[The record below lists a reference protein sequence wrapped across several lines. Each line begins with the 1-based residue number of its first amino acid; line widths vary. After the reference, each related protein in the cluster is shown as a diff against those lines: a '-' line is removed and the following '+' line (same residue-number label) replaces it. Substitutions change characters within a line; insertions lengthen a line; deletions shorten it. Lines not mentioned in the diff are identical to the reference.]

1 MRYEWRKRLTNE
13 SVKNETI
20 EELSIKTVD
29 PNAPAGKAKKERKPF
44 PGWLYG
50 VLFVVFDAIGVAA
63 LQIGVSQSATRVKLS
78 NNMWVTG
85 WGFVSKMWTNLNFVA
100 LLNLLLWGVLYLIL
114 LMLCNR
120 FWIATPLFLAVTF
133 IVAVIEH
140 FKVSI
145 RYEAI
150 LPSDLNFL
158 KADAGNLMSFMP
170 AGAQWTILIAVAA
183 FVAFVALFVFLN
195 RIDARHGRLFR
206 GSDKQSRSVN
216 AITRLL
222 LILLP
227 GLFFTLYSMQVSTVG
242 SWAKNFATAMGDMP
256 SMWDSVYDAQ
266 RNGPLVA
273 FTRQLNPKVMAKP
286 DDYSEETMK
295 QVAARYEKAAKKIN
309 TKRSANMTD
318 STVIYVLSE
327 SFSDPSRVPGL
338 KVNKDSM
345 PNIRKIKQ
353 NTTSGLMLS
362 SGYGGGTAN
371 LEYMGLSGLSMANF
385 DSSLTSPYQ
394 QLVPNEHWTP
404 TINQMWGASKN
415 SIGLHPYESSM
426 YSRATNYK
434 KFGFSHFYTLTGPDV
449 ISHQDKIDESPYV
462 SDEATYQSTLEQV
475 RKTKT
480 NQFLQ
485 VITMQNHMPY
495 HEWYKHNDFKAESTT
510 GEPLGED
517 EQESIETYQK
527 GASLTDEATADFLDE
542 LDRLD
547 KPVTVV
553 FYGDHLP
560 GIYSSASADDD
571 NSLALHQTDYFI
583 WSNKASGTQGN
594 KIDNDEYS
602 SPNFFVAQAAEHM
615 DAKVSPYLAFLTEMH
630 AKISAMEPPV
640 VNNIQGW
647 DRIPEGQNIY
657 LDSKGKPMAESD
669 FDAETKQL
677 LSDYRLI
684 QYDITTGKN
693 YLKST
698 SFMNLP

>member
-1 MRYEWRKRLTNE
+1 MTKATT
-13 SVKNETI
+13 KNEPI
-20 EELSIKTVD
+20 EELSIATVD
-29 PNAPAGKAKKERKPF
+29 PTARKTGKEF

-50 VLFVVFDAIGVAA
+50 VLFVLFDAAGVAA
-63 LQIGVSQSATRVKLS
+63 LQIGVSESATRVQLW
-78 NNMWVTG
+78 NNMWLTG
-85 WGFVSKMWTNLNFVA
+85 WGFVGKMFTSANFVA
-100 LLNLLLWGVLYLIL
+100 VLNLILWGVLYVIL
-114 LMLCNR
+114 LMLTNR
-120 FWIATPLFLAVTF
+120 FWVATPVFLAVTF

-170 AGAQWTILIAVAA
+170 SGAQWTILIAVAA
-183 FVAFVALFVFLN
+183 FAAFVALFVFLN
-195 RIDARHGRLFR
+195 RLDARHGRLFR
-206 GSDKQSRSVN
+206 GSDKRSRSVN
-216 AITRLL
+216 AIARLL

-242 SWAKNFATAMGDMP
+242 SWAKGFATVMGDKP

-273 FTRQLNPKVMAKP
+273 FTRQLNPKVMVKP

-309 TKRSANMTD
+309 AKRSANMTD

-345 PNIRKIKQ
+345 PKIREIKQ

-394 QLVPNEHWTP
+394 QLVPSEHWTP
-404 TINQMWGASKN
+404 TINQMWGAAKN

-449 ISHQDKIDESPYV
+449 ISHQDKIDDSPYV
-462 SDEATYQSTLEQV
+462 SDEATYQSTLEEV
-475 RKTKT
+475 RKTKS

-495 HEWYKHNDFKAESTT
+495 HDWYKHNDFKASSTT
-510 GEPLGED
+510 GKPLKDD
-517 EQESIETYQK
+517 EKESIETYQK
-527 GASLTDEATADFLDE
+527 GASLTDGATAGFLSE
-542 LDRLD
+542 LDKLD

-594 KIDNDEYS
+594 KIDNAEYS

-630 AKISAMEPPV
+630 SKISAMEPPV

-657 LDSKGKPMAESD
+657 LNSKGEPMAEDD
-669 FDAETKQL
+669 FDAETRQL
-677 LSDYRLI
+677 LADYRLI

-693 YLKST
+693 YLKNT
-698 SFMNLP
+698 SFMTLP

>member
-1 MRYEWRKRLTNE
+1 MTKAT
-13 SVKNETI
+13 SKNEPI
-20 EELSIKTVD
+20 EELDIATVD
-29 PNAPAGKAKKERKPF
+29 PMAKKAGKEF

-50 VLFVVFDAIGVAA
+50 VLFVLFDAVGVAA
-63 LQIGVSQSATRVKLS
+63 LQIGVSESATRVQLS
-78 NNMWVTG
+78 NNMWLTG
-85 WGFVSKMWTNLNFVA
+85 WGFVGKMFTSANFVA
-100 LLNLLLWGVLYLIL
+100 ALNLILWGVLYVIL
-114 LMLCNR
+114 LMLTNR
-120 FWIATPLFLAVTF
+120 FWVATPIFLAVTF

-170 AGAQWTILIAVAA
+170 SGAQWTILIAVAA
-183 FVAFVALFVFLN
+183 FAAFVALFVFLN
-195 RIDARHGRLFR
+195 RLDARHGRLFR

-216 AITRLL
+216 AIARLL

-242 SWAKNFATAMGDMP
+242 SWAKGFATVMGDKP

-273 FTRQLNPKVMAKP
+273 FTRQLNPKVMVKP

-309 TKRSANMTD
+309 AKRSANMTD

-345 PNIRKIKQ
+345 PKIREIKQ

-394 QLVPNEHWTP
+394 QLVPSEHWTP

-449 ISHQDKIDESPYV
+449 ISHQDKIDDSPYV
-462 SDEATYQSTLEQV
+462 SDEATYQSTLEEV
-475 RKTKT
+475 RKTKS

-495 HEWYKHNDFKAESTT
+495 HDWYKHNDFKASSTT
-510 GEPLGED
+510 GKPLKDD
-517 EQESIETYQK
+517 EKESIETYQK
-527 GASLTDEATADFLDE
+527 GASLTDGATADFLAE
-542 LDRLD
+542 LDKLG

-594 KIDNDEYS
+594 KIDNAEYS

-630 AKISAMEPPV
+630 SKISAMEPPV

-657 LDSKGKPMAESD
+657 LNSKGEPMAEDD

-677 LSDYRLI
+677 LADYRLI

-693 YLKST
+693 YLKDT
-698 SFMNLP
+698 SFMDLP

>member
-1 MRYEWRKRLTNE
+1 MTKAT
-13 SVKNETI
+13 SKNEPI
-20 EELSIKTVD
+20 EELSIATVD
-29 PNAPAGKAKKERKPF
+29 PTARKTGKEF

-50 VLFVVFDAIGVAA
+50 VLFVLFDAVGIAA
-63 LQIGVSQSATRVKLS
+63 LQIGVSESATRVQLS
-78 NNMWVTG
+78 NNMWLTG
-85 WGFVSKMWTNLNFVA
+85 WGFVGKMFTSANFVA
-100 LLNLLLWGVLYLIL
+100 VLNLILWGILYVIL
-114 LMLCNR
+114 LMLTNR
-120 FWIATPLFLAVTF
+120 FWVATPIFLAVTF

-170 AGAQWTILIAVAA
+170 SGAQWTILIAVAA
-183 FVAFVALFVFLN
+183 FAAFVALFVFLN
-195 RIDARHGRLFR
+195 RLDARHGRLFR

-216 AITRLL
+216 AIARLL

-242 SWAKNFATAMGDMP
+242 SWAKGFATVMGDKP

-273 FTRQLNPKVMAKP
+273 FTRQLNPKVMVKP

-309 TKRSANMTD
+309 AKRSANMTD

-345 PNIRKIKQ
+345 PKIREIKQ

-394 QLVPNEHWTP
+394 QLVPSEHWTP

-449 ISHQDKIDESPYV
+449 ISHQDKIDDSPYV
-462 SDEATYQSTLEQV
+462 SDEATYQSTLEEV
-475 RKTKT
+475 RKTKS

-495 HEWYKHNDFKAESTT
+495 HDWYKHNDFKASSTT
-510 GEPLGED
+510 GKPLKDD
-517 EQESIETYQK
+517 EKESIETYQK
-527 GASLTDEATADFLDE
+527 GASLTDGATAGFLSE
-542 LDRLD
+542 LDKLD

-594 KIDNDEYS
+594 KIDNAEYS

-630 AKISAMEPPV
+630 SKISAMEPPV

-657 LDSKGKPMAESD
+657 LNSKGEPMAEDD

-677 LSDYRLI
+677 LADYKLI

-693 YLKST
+693 YLKDT
-698 SFMNLP
+698 SFMDLP

>member
-1 MRYEWRKRLTNE
+1 MTIAT
-13 SVKNETI
+13 SKNEPI
-20 EELSIKTVD
+20 EELDIATVD
-29 PNAPAGKAKKERKPF
+29 PTARKTGKEF

-50 VLFVVFDAIGVAA
+50 VLFVLFDAVGIAA
-63 LQIGVSQSATRVKLS
+63 LQIGVSESATRVQLS
-78 NNMWVTG
+78 NNMWLTG
-85 WGFVSKMWTNLNFVA
+85 WGFVGKMFTSANFVA
-100 LLNLLLWGVLYLIL
+100 VLNLILWGVLYVIL
-114 LMLCNR
+114 LMLTNR
-120 FWIATPLFLAVTF
+120 FWVATPIFLAVTF

-170 AGAQWTILIAVAA
+170 SGAQWTILIAVAA
-183 FVAFVALFVFLN
+183 FAAFVALFVFLN
-195 RIDARHGRLFR
+195 RLDARHGRLFR

-216 AITRLL
+216 AIARLL

-242 SWAKNFATAMGDMP
+242 SWAKGFATVMGDKP

-273 FTRQLNPKVMAKP
+273 FTRQLNPKVMVKP

-309 TKRSANMTD
+309 AKRSANMTD

-338 KVNKDSM
+338 KVNKDSI

-394 QLVPNEHWTP
+394 QLVPSEHWTP

-449 ISHQDKIDESPYV
+449 ISHQDKIDDSPYV
-462 SDEATYQSTLEQV
+462 SDEATYQSTLEEV
-475 RKTKT
+475 RKTKS

-495 HEWYKHNDFKAESTT
+495 HDWYKHNDFKASSTT
-510 GEPLGED
+510 GKPLKDD
-517 EQESIETYQK
+517 EKESIETYQK
-527 GASLTDEATADFLDE
+527 GASLTDGATAGFLSE
-542 LDRLD
+542 LDKLD

-594 KIDNDEYS
+594 KIDNADYS

-630 AKISAMEPPV
+630 SKISAMEPPV

-657 LDSKGKPMAESD
+657 LNAKGEPMAEED

-677 LSDYRLI
+677 LADYKLI

-693 YLKST
+693 YLKDT
-698 SFMNLP
+698 SFMDLP

>member
-1 MRYEWRKRLTNE
+1 MTKAT
-13 SVKNETI
+13 SKNEPI
-20 EELSIKTVD
+20 EELDIATVD
-29 PNAPAGKAKKERKPF
+29 PMAKKAGKEF

-50 VLFVVFDAIGVAA
+50 VLFVLFDAVGIAA
-63 LQIGVSQSATRVKLS
+63 LQIGVSESATRVQLS
-78 NNMWVTG
+78 NNMWLTG
-85 WGFVSKMWTNLNFVA
+85 WGFVGKMFTSANFVA
-100 LLNLLLWGVLYLIL
+100 VLNLILWGVLYVIL
-114 LMLCNR
+114 LMLTNR
-120 FWIATPLFLAVTF
+120 FWVATPIFLAVTF

-183 FVAFVALFVFLN
+183 FAAFVALFVFLN
-195 RIDARHGRLFR
+195 RLDARHGRLFR

-216 AITRLL
+216 AIARLL

-242 SWAKNFATAMGDMP
+242 SWAKGFATVMGDKP

-273 FTRQLNPKVMAKP
+273 FTRQLNPKVMVKP

-309 TKRSANMTD
+309 AKRSANMTD

-345 PNIRKIKQ
+345 PKIREIKQ

-394 QLVPNEHWTP
+394 QLVPSEHWTP
-404 TINQMWGASKN
+404 TINQMWGAAKN

-449 ISHQDKIDESPYV
+449 ISHQDKIDDSPYV
-462 SDEATYQSTLEQV
+462 SDEATYQSTLEEV
-475 RKTKT
+475 RKTKS

-495 HEWYKHNDFKAESTT
+495 HDWYKHNDFKAFSTT
-510 GEPLGED
+510 GKPLKDD
-517 EQESIETYQK
+517 EKESIETYQK
-527 GASLTDEATADFLDE
+527 GASLTDGATAGFLSE
-542 LDRLD
+542 LDKLD

-594 KIDNDEYS
+594 KIGNADYS

-630 AKISAMEPPV
+630 SKISAMEPPV

-657 LDSKGKPMAESD
+657 LDSKGNPMAESD

-677 LSDYRLI
+677 MADYKLI

-693 YLKST
+693 YLKDT
-698 SFMNLP
+698 SFMDLP

>member
-1 MRYEWRKRLTNE
+1 MTKATT
-13 SVKNETI
+13 KNEPI
-20 EELSIKTVD
+20 EELSIATVD
-29 PNAPAGKAKKERKPF
+29 PTARKTGKEF

-50 VLFVVFDAIGVAA
+50 VLFVLFDAAGVAA
-63 LQIGVSQSATRVKLS
+63 LQIGVSESATRVQLS
-78 NNMWVTG
+78 NNMWLTG
-85 WGFVSKMWTNLNFVA
+85 WGFVGKMFTSANFVA
-100 LLNLLLWGVLYLIL
+100 VLNLILWGVLYVIL
-114 LMLCNR
+114 LMLTNR
-120 FWIATPLFLAVTF
+120 FWVATPVFLAVTF

-170 AGAQWTILIAVAA
+170 SGAQWTILIAVAA
-183 FVAFVALFVFLN
+183 FAAFVALFVFLN
-195 RIDARHGRLFR
+195 RLDARHGRLFR
-206 GSDKQSRSVN
+206 GSDKRSRSVN
-216 AITRLL
+216 AIARLL

-242 SWAKNFATAMGDMP
+242 SWAKGFATVMGDKP

-273 FTRQLNPKVMAKP
+273 FTRQLNPKVMVKP

-309 TKRSANMTD
+309 AKRSANMTD

-338 KVNKDSM
+338 KVNKDSI

-394 QLVPNEHWTP
+394 QLVPSEHWTP

-449 ISHQDKIDESPYV
+449 ISHQDKIDDSPYV
-462 SDEATYQSTLEQV
+462 SDEATYQSTLEEV
-475 RKTKT
+475 RKTKS

-495 HEWYKHNDFKAESTT
+495 HEWYKHNDFKASSTA
-510 GEPLGED
+510 GKPLKDD
-517 EQESIETYQK
+517 EKESIETYQK
-527 GASLTDEATADFLDE
+527 GASLTDGATAGFLSE
-542 LDRLD
+542 LDKLD

-560 GIYSSASADDD
+560 GIYSSASANDD

-594 KIDNDEYS
+594 KIDNAEYS

-630 AKISAMEPPV
+630 SKISAMEPPV

-657 LDSKGKPMAESD
+657 LNSKGEPMAEDD

-677 LSDYRLI
+677 LADYKLI

-693 YLKST
+693 YLKDT
-698 SFMNLP
+698 SFMDLP

>member
-1 MRYEWRKRLTNE
+1 MTKAT
-13 SVKNETI
+13 SKNEPI
-20 EELSIKTVD
+20 EELDIATVD
-29 PNAPAGKAKKERKPF
+29 PMAKKAGKEF

-50 VLFVVFDAIGVAA
+50 VLFVLFDAVGVAA
-63 LQIGVSQSATRVKLS
+63 LQIGVSESATRVQLS
-78 NNMWVTG
+78 NNMWLTG
-85 WGFVSKMWTNLNFVA
+85 WGFVGKMFTSANFVA
-100 LLNLLLWGVLYLIL
+100 VLNLILWGVLYVIL
-114 LMLCNR
+114 LMLTNR
-120 FWIATPLFLAVTF
+120 FWVATPIFLAVTF

-170 AGAQWTILIAVAA
+170 SGAQWTILIAVAA
-183 FVAFVALFVFLN
+183 FAAFVALFVFLN
-195 RIDARHGRLFR
+195 RLDARHGRLFR

-216 AITRLL
+216 AIARLL

-242 SWAKNFATAMGDMP
+242 SWAKTFATVMGDKP

-273 FTRQLNPKVMAKP
+273 FTRQLNPKVMVKP

-309 TKRSANMTD
+309 AKRSANMTD

-345 PNIRKIKQ
+345 PKIREIKQ

-394 QLVPNEHWTP
+394 QLVPSEHWTP
-404 TINQMWGASKN
+404 TINQMWGAAKN

-449 ISHQDKIDESPYV
+449 ISHQDKIDDSPYV
-462 SDEATYQSTLEQV
+462 SDEATYQSTLEEV
-475 RKTKT
+475 RKTKS

-495 HEWYKHNDFKAESTT
+495 HDWYKHNDFKASSTT
-510 GEPLGED
+510 GKPLKDD
-517 EQESIETYQK
+517 EKESIETYQK
-527 GASLTDEATADFLDE
+527 GASLTDGATAGFLSE
-542 LDRLD
+542 LDKLD

-594 KIDNDEYS
+594 KIDNAEYS

-630 AKISAMEPPV
+630 SKISAMEPPV

-657 LDSKGKPMAESD
+657 LNSKGEPMAEDD

-677 LSDYRLI
+677 LADYRLI

-693 YLKST
+693 YLKDT
-698 SFMNLP
+698 SFMDLP

>member
-1 MRYEWRKRLTNE
+1 MTKAT
-13 SVKNETI
+13 SKNEPI
-20 EELSIKTVD
+20 EELDIATVD
-29 PNAPAGKAKKERKPF
+29 PMAKKAGKEF

-50 VLFVVFDAIGVAA
+50 VLFVLFDAVGVAA
-63 LQIGVSQSATRVKLS
+63 LQIGVSESATRVQLS
-78 NNMWVTG
+78 NNMWLTG
-85 WGFVSKMWTNLNFVA
+85 WGFVGKMFTSANFVA
-100 LLNLLLWGVLYLIL
+100 VLNLILWGVLYVIL
-114 LMLCNR
+114 LMLTNR
-120 FWIATPLFLAVTF
+120 FWVATPIFLAVTF

-170 AGAQWTILIAVAA
+170 SGAQWTILIAVAA
-183 FVAFVALFVFLN
+183 FAAFVALFVFLN
-195 RIDARHGRLFR
+195 RLDARHGRLFR

-216 AITRLL
+216 AIARLL

-242 SWAKNFATAMGDMP
+242 SWAKGFATVMGDKP

-273 FTRQLNPKVMAKP
+273 FTRQLNPKVMVKP

-309 TKRSANMTD
+309 AKRSANMTD

-327 SFSDPSRVPGL
+327 SLSDPSRVPGL

-345 PNIRKIKQ
+345 PKIREIKQ

-394 QLVPNEHWTP
+394 QLVPSEHWTP
-404 TINQMWGASKN
+404 TINQMWGAAKN

-449 ISHQDKIDESPYV
+449 ISHQDKIDDSPYV
-462 SDEATYQSTLEQV
+462 SDEATYQSTLEEV
-475 RKTKT
+475 RKTKS

-495 HEWYKHNDFKAESTT
+495 HDWYKHNDFKASSTT
-510 GEPLGED
+510 GKPLKDD
-517 EQESIETYQK
+517 EKESIETYQK
-527 GASLTDEATADFLDE
+527 GASLTDGATAGFLSE
-542 LDRLD
+542 LDKLD

-594 KIDNDEYS
+594 KIDNADYS

-630 AKISAMEPPV
+630 SKISAMEPPV

-657 LDSKGKPMAESD
+657 LNAKGEPMAEED

-677 LSDYRLI
+677 LADYKLI

-693 YLKST
+693 YLKDT
-698 SFMNLP
+698 SFMDLP

>member
-1 MRYEWRKRLTNE
+1 MTKAT
-13 SVKNETI
+13 SKNEPI
-20 EELSIKTVD
+20 EELSIATVD
-29 PNAPAGKAKKERKPF
+29 PTARKTGKEF

-50 VLFVVFDAIGVAA
+50 VLFVLFDAVGIAA
-63 LQIGVSQSATRVKLS
+63 LQIGVSESATRVQLS
-78 NNMWVTG
+78 NNMWLTG
-85 WGFVSKMWTNLNFVA
+85 WGFVGKMFTSANFVA
-100 LLNLLLWGVLYLIL
+100 VLNLILWGVLYVIL
-114 LMLCNR
+114 LMLTNR
-120 FWIATPLFLAVTF
+120 FWVATPIFLAVTF

-158 KADAGNLMSFMP
+158 KADAGNLMGFMP
-170 AGAQWTILIAVAA
+170 AGAQWTILIAVVA
-183 FVAFVALFVFLN
+183 FAAFVALFVFLN
-195 RIDARHGRLFR
+195 RRDARHGKLFR

-242 SWAKNFATAMGDMP
+242 SWAKTFATVMGDKP

-273 FTRQLNPKVMAKP
+273 FTRQLNPKVMIKP
-286 DDYSEETMK
+286 ENYSEETMK
-295 QVAARYEKAAKKIN
+295 EVAARYTKEAKKIN
-309 TKRSANMTD
+309 ADRSANMTD

-345 PNIRKIKQ
+345 PKIREIKQ

-394 QLVPNEHWTP
+394 QLVPSEHWTP
-404 TINQMWGASKN
+404 TINQMWGAAKN

-449 ISHQDKIDESPYV
+449 ISHQDKIDDSPYV
-462 SDEATYQSTLEQV
+462 SDEATYQSTLEEV
-475 RKTKT
+475 RKTKS

-495 HEWYKHNDFKAESTT
+495 HDWYKHNDFKASSTT
-510 GEPLGED
+510 GKPLKDD
-517 EQESIETYQK
+517 EKESIETYQK
-527 GASLTDEATADFLDE
+527 GASLTDGATAGFLSE
-542 LDRLD
+542 LDKLD

-594 KIDNDEYS
+594 KIDNAEYS

-630 AKISAMEPPV
+630 SKISAMEPPV

-657 LDSKGKPMAESD
+657 LNSKGEPMAEDD

-677 LSDYRLI
+677 LADYRLI

-693 YLKST
+693 YLKDT
-698 SFMNLP
+698 SFMDLP

>member
-1 MRYEWRKRLTNE
+1 MTKAT
-13 SVKNETI
+13 SKNEPI
-20 EELSIKTVD
+20 EELDIATVD
-29 PNAPAGKAKKERKPF
+29 PMAKKAGKEF

-50 VLFVVFDAIGVAA
+50 VLFVLFDAVGVAA
-63 LQIGVSQSATRVKLS
+63 LQIGVSESATRVQLS
-78 NNMWVTG
+78 NNMWLTG
-85 WGFVSKMWTNLNFVA
+85 WGFVGKMFTSANFVA
-100 LLNLLLWGVLYLIL
+100 VLNLILWGVLYVIL
-114 LMLCNR
+114 LMLTNR
-120 FWIATPLFLAVTF
+120 FWVATPIFLAVTF

-170 AGAQWTILIAVAA
+170 SGAQWTILIAVAA
-183 FVAFVALFVFLN
+183 FAAFVALFVFLN
-195 RIDARHGRLFR
+195 RLDARHGRLFR
-206 GSDKQSRSVN
+206 GSDKRSRSVN
-216 AITRLL
+216 AIARLL

-242 SWAKNFATAMGDMP
+242 SWAKGFATVMGDKP

-273 FTRQLNPKVMAKP
+273 FTRQLNPKVMVKP

-309 TKRSANMTD
+309 AKRSANMTD

-345 PNIRKIKQ
+345 PKIREIKQ

-394 QLVPNEHWTP
+394 QLVPSEHWTP
-404 TINQMWGASKN
+404 TINQMWGAAKN

-449 ISHQDKIDESPYV
+449 ISHQDKIDDSPYV
-462 SDEATYQSTLEQV
+462 SDEATYQSTLEEV
-475 RKTKT
+475 RKTKS

-495 HEWYKHNDFKAESTT
+495 HDWYKHNDFKASSTT
-510 GEPLGED
+510 GKPLKDD
-517 EQESIETYQK
+517 EKESIETYQK
-527 GASLTDEATADFLDE
+527 GASLTDGATAGFLGE
-542 LDRLD
+542 LDKLD

-594 KIDNDEYS
+594 KIDNAEYS

-630 AKISAMEPPV
+630 SKISAMEPPV

-657 LDSKGKPMAESD
+657 LNSKGEPMAEDD

-677 LSDYRLI
+677 LADYRLI

-693 YLKST
+693 YLKDT
-698 SFMNLP
+698 SFMDLP

>member
-1 MRYEWRKRLTNE
+1 MTKAT
-13 SVKNETI
+13 SKNEPI
-20 EELSIKTVD
+20 EELDIATVD
-29 PNAPAGKAKKERKPF
+29 PMAKKAGKEF

-50 VLFVVFDAIGVAA
+50 VLFVLFDAVGVAA
-63 LQIGVSQSATRVKLS
+63 LQIGVSESATRVQLS
-78 NNMWVTG
+78 NNMWLTG
-85 WGFVSKMWTNLNFVA
+85 WGFVGKMFTSANFVA
-100 LLNLLLWGVLYLIL
+100 VLNLILWGVLYVIL
-114 LMLCNR
+114 LMLTNR
-120 FWIATPLFLAVTF
+120 FWVATPVFLAVTF

-170 AGAQWTILIAVAA
+170 SGAQWTILIAVAA
-183 FVAFVALFVFLN
+183 FAAFVALFVFLN
-195 RIDARHGRLFR
+195 RLDARHGRLFR
-206 GSDKQSRSVN
+206 GSDKRSRSVN
-216 AITRLL
+216 AIARLL

-242 SWAKNFATAMGDMP
+242 SWAKGFATVMGDKP

-273 FTRQLNPKVMAKP
+273 FTRQLNPKVMVKP

-309 TKRSANMTD
+309 AKRSANMTD

-338 KVNKDSM
+338 KVNKDSI

-394 QLVPNEHWTP
+394 QLVPSEHWTP

-449 ISHQDKIDESPYV
+449 ISHQDKIDDSPYV
-462 SDEATYQSTLEQV
+462 SDEATYQSTLEEV
-475 RKTKT
+475 RKTKS

-495 HEWYKHNDFKAESTT
+495 HEWYKHNDFKASSTA
-510 GEPLGED
+510 GKPLKDD
-517 EQESIETYQK
+517 EKESIETYQK
-527 GASLTDEATADFLDE
+527 GASLTDGATAGFLSE
-542 LDRLD
+542 LDKLD

-560 GIYSSASADDD
+560 GIYSSASANDD

-594 KIDNDEYS
+594 KIDNAEYS

-630 AKISAMEPPV
+630 SKISAMEPPV

-657 LDSKGKPMAESD
+657 LNAKGEPMAEED

-677 LSDYRLI
+677 LADYKLI

-693 YLKST
+693 YLKDT
-698 SFMNLP
+698 SFMDLP

>member
-1 MRYEWRKRLTNE
+1 MTKAT
-13 SVKNETI
+13 SKNEPI
-20 EELSIKTVD
+20 EELSIATVD
-29 PNAPAGKAKKERKPF
+29 PTARKTGKEF

-50 VLFVVFDAIGVAA
+50 VLFVLFDAVGIAA
-63 LQIGVSQSATRVKLS
+63 LQIGVSESATRVQLS
-78 NNMWVTG
+78 NNMWLTG
-85 WGFVSKMWTNLNFVA
+85 WGFVGKMFTSANFVA
-100 LLNLLLWGVLYLIL
+100 VLNLILWGVLYVIL
-114 LMLCNR
+114 LMLTNR
-120 FWIATPLFLAVTF
+120 FWVATPIFLAVTF

-170 AGAQWTILIAVAA
+170 SGAQWTILIAVAA
-183 FVAFVALFVFLN
+183 FAAFVALFVFLN
-195 RIDARHGRLFR
+195 RLDARHGRLFR

-216 AITRLL
+216 AIARLL

-242 SWAKNFATAMGDMP
+242 SWAKGFATVMGDKP

-273 FTRQLNPKVMAKP
+273 FTRQLNPKVMVKP

-309 TKRSANMTD
+309 AKRPANMTD

-338 KVNKDSM
+338 KVNKDSI

-394 QLVPNEHWTP
+394 QLVPSEHWTP

-449 ISHQDKIDESPYV
+449 ISHQDKIDDSPYV
-462 SDEATYQSTLEQV
+462 SDEATYQSTLEEV
-475 RKTKT
+475 RKTKS

-495 HEWYKHNDFKAESTT
+495 HDWYKHNDFKASSTT
-510 GEPLGED
+510 GKPLKDD
-517 EQESIETYQK
+517 EKESIETYQK
-527 GASLTDEATADFLDE
+527 GASLTDGATAGFLSE
-542 LDRLD
+542 LDKLD

-594 KIDNDEYS
+594 KIDNAEYS

-630 AKISAMEPPV
+630 SKISAMEPPV

-657 LDSKGKPMAESD
+657 LDSKGEPMAEDD
-669 FDAETKQL
+669 FDAETRQL
-677 LSDYRLI
+677 LADYRLI
-684 QYDITTGKN
+684 QYDITTGRN
-693 YLKST
+693 YLKNT
-698 SFMNLP
+698 SFMTLP

>member
-1 MRYEWRKRLTNE
+1 MTKAT
-13 SVKNETI
+13 SKNEPI
-20 EELSIKTVD
+20 EELSIATVD
-29 PNAPAGKAKKERKPF
+29 PTARKTGKEF

-50 VLFVVFDAIGVAA
+50 VLFVLFDAVGIAA
-63 LQIGVSQSATRVKLS
+63 LQIGVSESATRVQLS
-78 NNMWVTG
+78 NNMWLTG
-85 WGFVSKMWTNLNFVA
+85 WGFVGKMFTSANFVA
-100 LLNLLLWGVLYLIL
+100 VLNLILWGVLYVIL
-114 LMLCNR
+114 LMLTNR
-120 FWIATPLFLAVTF
+120 FWVATPIFLAVTF

-170 AGAQWTILIAVAA
+170 SGAQWIILIAVAA
-183 FVAFVALFVFLN
+183 FAAFVALFVFLN
-195 RIDARHGRLFR
+195 RLDARHGRLFR

-216 AITRLL
+216 AIARLL

-242 SWAKNFATAMGDMP
+242 SWAKGFATVMGDKP

-273 FTRQLNPKVMAKP
+273 FTRQLNPKVMVKP

-309 TKRSANMTD
+309 AKRSANMTD

-338 KVNKDSM
+338 KVNKDSI

-394 QLVPNEHWTP
+394 QLVPSEHWTP

-449 ISHQDKIDESPYV
+449 ISHQDKIDDSPYV
-462 SDEATYQSTLEQV
+462 SDEATYQSTLEEV
-475 RKTKT
+475 RKTKS

-495 HEWYKHNDFKAESTT
+495 HDWYKHNDFKASSTT
-510 GEPLGED
+510 GKPLKDD
-517 EQESIETYQK
+517 EKESIETYQK
-527 GASLTDEATADFLDE
+527 GASLTDGATAGFLSE
-542 LDRLD
+542 LDKLD

-594 KIDNDEYS
+594 KIDNAEYS

-630 AKISAMEPPV
+630 SKISAMEPPV

-657 LDSKGKPMAESD
+657 LNSKGEPMAEDD

-677 LSDYRLI
+677 LADYRLI

-693 YLKST
+693 YLKDT
-698 SFMNLP
+698 SFMDLP

>member
-1 MRYEWRKRLTNE
+1 MTKAT
-13 SVKNETI
+13 SKNEPI
-20 EELSIKTVD
+20 EELSIATVD
-29 PNAPAGKAKKERKPF
+29 PTARKTGKEF

-50 VLFVVFDAIGVAA
+50 VLFVLFDAVGIAA
-63 LQIGVSQSATRVKLS
+63 LQIGVSESATRVQLS
-78 NNMWVTG
+78 NNMWLTG
-85 WGFVSKMWTNLNFVA
+85 WGFVGKMFTSANFVA
-100 LLNLLLWGVLYLIL
+100 VLNLILWGVLYVIL
-114 LMLCNR
+114 LMLTNR
-120 FWIATPLFLAVTF
+120 FWVATPIFLAVTF

-170 AGAQWTILIAVAA
+170 SGAQWTILIAVAA
-183 FVAFVALFVFLN
+183 FAAFVALFVFLN
-195 RIDARHGRLFR
+195 RLDARHGRLFR

-216 AITRLL
+216 AIARLL

-242 SWAKNFATAMGDMP
+242 SWAKGFATVMGDKP

-273 FTRQLNPKVMAKP
+273 FTRQLNPKVMVKP

-309 TKRSANMTD
+309 AKRSANMTD

-338 KVNKDSM
+338 KVNKDSI

-394 QLVPNEHWTP
+394 QLVPSEHWTP

-449 ISHQDKIDESPYV
+449 ISHQDKIDDSPYV
-462 SDEATYQSTLEQV
+462 SDEATYQSTLEEV
-475 RKTKT
+475 RKTKS

-495 HEWYKHNDFKAESTT
+495 HDWYKHNDFKASSTT
-510 GEPLGED
+510 GKPLKDD
-517 EQESIETYQK
+517 EKESIETYQK
-527 GASLTDEATADFLDE
+527 GASLTDGATAGFLSE
-542 LDRLD
+542 LDKLD

-594 KIDNDEYS
+594 KIDNAEYS

-630 AKISAMEPPV
+630 SKISAMEPPV

-657 LDSKGKPMAESD
+657 LNSKGEPMAEDD

-677 LSDYRLI
+677 LADYRLI

-693 YLKST
+693 YLKDT
-698 SFMNLP
+698 SFMTLP

>member
-1 MRYEWRKRLTNE
+1 MTKAT
-13 SVKNETI
+13 SKNEPI
-20 EELSIKTVD
+20 EELDIATVD
-29 PNAPAGKAKKERKPF
+29 PTARKTGKEF

-50 VLFVVFDAIGVAA
+50 VLFVLFDAVGIAA
-63 LQIGVSQSATRVKLS
+63 LQIGVSESATRVQLS
-78 NNMWVTG
+78 NNMWLTG
-85 WGFVSKMWTNLNFVA
+85 WGFVGKMFTSANFVA
-100 LLNLLLWGVLYLIL
+100 VLNLILWGVLYVIL
-114 LMLCNR
+114 LMLTNR
-120 FWIATPLFLAVTF
+120 FWVATPIFLAVTF

-170 AGAQWTILIAVAA
+170 SGAQWTILIAVVA
-183 FVAFVALFVFLN
+183 FAAFVALFVFLN
-195 RIDARHGRLFR
+195 RRDARHGKLFR

-242 SWAKNFATAMGDMP
+242 SWAKGFATVMGDKP

-273 FTRQLNPKVMAKP
+273 FTRQLNPKVMIKP
-286 DDYSEETMK
+286 ENYSEETMK
-295 QVAARYEKAAKKIN
+295 EVAARYTKEAKKIN
-309 TKRSANMTD
+309 ADRSANMTD

-394 QLVPNEHWTP
+394 QLVPSEHWTP

-434 KFGFSHFYTLTGPDV
+434 KFGFSHFYTLTGLDV
-449 ISHQDKIDESPYV
+449 ISHQDKIDDSPYV
-462 SDEATYQSTLEQV
+462 SDEATYQSTLEEV
-475 RKTKT
+475 RKTKS

-495 HEWYKHNDFKAESTT
+495 HDWYKHNDFKASSTT
-510 GEPLGED
+510 GKPLKDD
-517 EQESIETYQK
+517 EKESIETYQK
-527 GASLTDEATADFLDE
+527 GASLTDGATAGFLSE
-542 LDRLD
+542 LDKLD

-594 KIDNDEYS
+594 KIDNAEYS

-630 AKISAMEPPV
+630 SKISAMEPPV

-657 LDSKGKPMAESD
+657 LNSKGEPMAEDD

-677 LSDYRLI
+677 LADYRLI

-693 YLKST
+693 YLKDT
-698 SFMNLP
+698 SFMDLP

>member
-1 MRYEWRKRLTNE
+1 MTKAT
-13 SVKNETI
+13 SKNEPI
-20 EELSIKTVD
+20 EELDIATVD
-29 PNAPAGKAKKERKPF
+29 PMAKKAGKEF

-50 VLFVVFDAIGVAA
+50 VLFVLFDAVGVAA
-63 LQIGVSQSATRVKLS
+63 LQIGVSESATRVQLS
-78 NNMWVTG
+78 NNMWLTG
-85 WGFVSKMWTNLNFVA
+85 WGFVGKMFTSANFVA
-100 LLNLLLWGVLYLIL
+100 VLNLILWGVLYVIL
-114 LMLCNR
+114 LMLTNR
-120 FWIATPLFLAVTF
+120 FWVATPVFLAVTF

-170 AGAQWTILIAVAA
+170 SGAQWTILIAVAA
-183 FVAFVALFVFLN
+183 FAAFMALFVFLN
-195 RIDARHGRLFR
+195 RLDARHGKLFR
-206 GSDKQSRSVN
+206 GSDKRSRSVN
-216 AITRLL
+216 AIARLL

-242 SWAKNFATAMGDMP
+242 SWAKGFATVMGDKP

-273 FTRQLNPKVMAKP
+273 FTRQLNPKVMVKP

-309 TKRSANMTD
+309 AKRSANMTD

-338 KVNKDSM
+338 KVNKDSI

-394 QLVPNEHWTP
+394 QLVPSEHWTP

-449 ISHQDKIDESPYV
+449 ISHQDKIDDSPYV
-462 SDEATYQSTLEQV
+462 SDEATYQSTLEEV
-475 RKTKT
+475 RKTKS

-495 HEWYKHNDFKAESTT
+495 HDWYKHNDFKASSTT
-510 GEPLGED
+510 GKPLKDD
-517 EQESIETYQK
+517 EKESIETYQK
-527 GASLTDEATADFLDE
+527 GASLTDGATAGFLSE
-542 LDRLD
+542 LDKLD

-594 KIDNDEYS
+594 KLDNAEYS

-630 AKISAMEPPV
+630 SKISAMEPPV

-657 LDSKGKPMAESD
+657 LNSKGEPMAEDD

-677 LSDYRLI
+677 LADYRLI

-693 YLKST
+693 YLKDT
-698 SFMNLP
+698 SFMDLP

>member
-1 MRYEWRKRLTNE
+1 MTKAT
-13 SVKNETI
+13 SKNEPI
-20 EELSIKTVD
+20 EELSIATVD
-29 PNAPAGKAKKERKPF
+29 PTARKTGKEF

-50 VLFVVFDAIGVAA
+50 VLFVLFDAVGIAA
-63 LQIGVSQSATRVKLS
+63 LQIGVSESATRVQLS
-78 NNMWVTG
+78 NNMWLTG
-85 WGFVSKMWTNLNFVA
+85 WGFVGKMFTSANFVA
-100 LLNLLLWGVLYLIL
+100 VLNLILWGVLYVIL
-114 LMLCNR
+114 LMLTNR
-120 FWIATPLFLAVTF
+120 FWVATPIFLAVTF

-170 AGAQWTILIAVAA
+170 SGAQWTILIAVVA
-183 FVAFVALFVFLN
+183 FAAFVALFVFLN
-195 RIDARHGRLFR
+195 RLDARHGRLFR

-216 AITRLL
+216 AIARLL

-242 SWAKNFATAMGDMP
+242 SWAKGFATVMGDKP

-273 FTRQLNPKVMAKP
+273 FTRQLNPKVMVKP

-309 TKRSANMTD
+309 AKRSANMTD

-345 PNIRKIKQ
+345 PKIREIKQ

-394 QLVPNEHWTP
+394 QLVPSEHWTP

-449 ISHQDKIDESPYV
+449 ISHQDKIDDSPYV
-462 SDEATYQSTLEQV
+462 SDEATYQSTLEEV
-475 RKTKT
+475 RKTKS

-495 HEWYKHNDFKAESTT
+495 HDWYKHNDFKASSTT
-510 GEPLGED
+510 GKPLKDD
-517 EQESIETYQK
+517 EKESIETYQK
-527 GASLTDEATADFLDE
+527 GASLTDGATAGFLSE
-542 LDRLD
+542 LDKLD

-594 KIDNDEYS
+594 KIDNAEYS

-630 AKISAMEPPV
+630 SKISAMEPPV

-657 LDSKGKPMAESD
+657 LNSKGEPMAEDD

-677 LSDYRLI
+677 LADYRLI

-693 YLKST
+693 YLKDT
-698 SFMNLP
+698 SFMDLP

>member
-1 MRYEWRKRLTNE
+1 MTKATT
-13 SVKNETI
+13 KNEPI
-20 EELSIKTVD
+20 EELSIATVD
-29 PNAPAGKAKKERKPF
+29 PTARKTGKEF

-50 VLFVVFDAIGVAA
+50 VLFVLFDAAGVAA
-63 LQIGVSQSATRVKLS
+63 LQIGVSESATRVQLS
-78 NNMWVTG
+78 NNMWLTG
-85 WGFVSKMWTNLNFVA
+85 WGFVGKMFTSANFVA
-100 LLNLLLWGVLYLIL
+100 VLNLILWGVLYVIL
-114 LMLCNR
+114 LMLTNR
-120 FWIATPLFLAVTF
+120 FWVATPVFLAVTF

-170 AGAQWTILIAVAA
+170 SGAQWTILIAVAA
-183 FVAFVALFVFLN
+183 FAAFVALFVFLN
-195 RIDARHGRLFR
+195 RLDARHGRLFR
-206 GSDKQSRSVN
+206 GSDKRSRSVN
-216 AITRLL
+216 AIARLL

-242 SWAKNFATAMGDMP
+242 SWAKGFATVMGDKP

-273 FTRQLNPKVMAKP
+273 FTRQLNPKVMVKP

-309 TKRSANMTD
+309 AKRSANMTD

-338 KVNKDSM
+338 KVNKDSI

-394 QLVPNEHWTP
+394 QLVPSEHWTP

-449 ISHQDKIDESPYV
+449 ISHQDKIDDSPYV
-462 SDEATYQSTLEQV
+462 SDEATYQSTLEEV
-475 RKTKT
+475 RKTKS

-495 HEWYKHNDFKAESTT
+495 HDWYKHNDFKASSTT
-510 GEPLGED
+510 GKPLKDD
-517 EQESIETYQK
+517 EKESIETYQK
-527 GASLTDEATADFLDE
+527 GASLTDGATAGFLSE
-542 LDRLD
+542 LDKLD

-560 GIYSSASADDD
+560 GIYSSASANDD

-594 KIDNDEYS
+594 KIDNAEYS

-630 AKISAMEPPV
+630 SKISAMEPPV

-657 LDSKGKPMAESD
+657 LNAKGEPMAEED

-677 LSDYRLI
+677 LADYKLI

-693 YLKST
+693 YLKDT
-698 SFMNLP
+698 SFMDLP

>member
-1 MRYEWRKRLTNE
+1 MTKAT
-13 SVKNETI
+13 SKNEPI
-20 EELSIKTVD
+20 EELSIATVGPTARKT
-29 PNAPAGKAKKERKPF
+29 GKEF

-50 VLFVVFDAIGVAA
+50 VLFVLFDAVGIAA
-63 LQIGVSQSATRVKLS
+63 LQIGVSESATRVQLS
-78 NNMWVTG
+78 NNMWLTG
-85 WGFVSKMWTNLNFVA
+85 WGFVGKMFTSANFVA
-100 LLNLLLWGVLYLIL
+100 VLNLILWGVLYVIL
-114 LMLCNR
+114 LMLTNR
-120 FWIATPLFLAVTF
+120 FWVATPIFLAVTF

-170 AGAQWTILIAVAA
+170 SGAQWTILIAVAA
-183 FVAFVALFVFLN
+183 FAAFVALFVFLN
-195 RIDARHGRLFR
+195 RLDARHGRLFR

-216 AITRLL
+216 AIARLL

-242 SWAKNFATAMGDMP
+242 SWAKGFATVMGDKP

-273 FTRQLNPKVMAKP
+273 FTRQLNPKVMVKP

-309 TKRSANMTD
+309 AKRSANMTD

-345 PNIRKIKQ
+345 PKIREIKQ

-394 QLVPNEHWTP
+394 QLVPSEHWTP
-404 TINQMWGASKN
+404 TINQMWGAAKN

-449 ISHQDKIDESPYV
+449 ISHQDKIDDSPYV
-462 SDEATYQSTLEQV
+462 SDEATYQSTLEEV
-475 RKTKT
+475 RKTKS

-495 HEWYKHNDFKAESTT
+495 HDWYKHNDFKASSTT
-510 GEPLGED
+510 GKPLKDD
-517 EQESIETYQK
+517 EKESIETYQK
-527 GASLTDEATADFLDE
+527 GASLTDGATAGFLSE
-542 LDRLD
+542 LDKLD

-594 KIDNDEYS
+594 KIDNAEYS

-630 AKISAMEPPV
+630 SKISAMEPPV

-657 LDSKGKPMAESD
+657 LNSKGEPMAEDD

-677 LSDYRLI
+677 LADYRLI

-693 YLKST
+693 YLKDT
-698 SFMNLP
+698 SFMDLP

>member
-1 MRYEWRKRLTNE
+1 MTKAT
-13 SVKNETI
+13 SKNEPI
-20 EELSIKTVD
+20 EELDIATVD
-29 PNAPAGKAKKERKPF
+29 PMAKKAGKEF

-50 VLFVVFDAIGVAA
+50 VLFVLFDAVGVAA
-63 LQIGVSQSATRVKLS
+63 LQIGVSESATRVQLS
-78 NNMWVTG
+78 NNMWLTG
-85 WGFVSKMWTNLNFVA
+85 WGFVGKMFTSANFVA
-100 LLNLLLWGVLYLIL
+100 VLNLILWGVLYVIL
-114 LMLCNR
+114 LMLTNR
-120 FWIATPLFLAVTF
+120 FWVATPVFLAVTF

-170 AGAQWTILIAVAA
+170 SGAQWTILIAVAA
-183 FVAFVALFVFLN
+183 FAAFVALFVFLN
-195 RIDARHGRLFR
+195 RLDARHGKLFR
-206 GSDKQSRSVN
+206 GSDKRSRSVN
-216 AITRLL
+216 AIARLL

-242 SWAKNFATAMGDMP
+242 SWAKGFATVMGDKP

-273 FTRQLNPKVMAKP
+273 FTRQLNPKVMVKP

-309 TKRSANMTD
+309 AKRSANMTD

-345 PNIRKIKQ
+345 PKIREIKQ

-394 QLVPNEHWTP
+394 QLVPSEHWTP

-449 ISHQDKIDESPYV
+449 ISHQDKIDDSPYV
-462 SDEATYQSTLEQV
+462 SDEATYQSTLEEV
-475 RKTKT
+475 RKTKS

-495 HEWYKHNDFKAESTT
+495 HDWYKHNDFKASSTT
-510 GEPLGED
+510 GKPLKDD
-517 EQESIETYQK
+517 EKESIETYQK
-527 GASLTDEATADFLDE
+527 GASLTDGATAGFLSE
-542 LDRLD
+542 LDKLD

-594 KIDNDEYS
+594 KIDNAEYS

-630 AKISAMEPPV
+630 SKISAMEPPV

-657 LDSKGKPMAESD
+657 LNSKGEPMAEDD

-677 LSDYRLI
+677 LADYRLI

-693 YLKST
+693 YLKDT
-698 SFMNLP
+698 SFMDLP

>member
-1 MRYEWRKRLTNE
+1 MTKAT
-13 SVKNETI
+13 SKNEPI
-20 EELSIKTVD
+20 EELSIATVD
-29 PNAPAGKAKKERKPF
+29 PTARKTGKEF

-50 VLFVVFDAIGVAA
+50 VLFVLFDAVGIAA
-63 LQIGVSQSATRVKLS
+63 LQIGVSESATRVQLS
-78 NNMWVTG
+78 NNMWLTG
-85 WGFVSKMWTNLNFVA
+85 WGFVGKMFTSANFVA
-100 LLNLLLWGVLYLIL
+100 VLNLILWGVLYVIL
-114 LMLCNR
+114 LMLTNR
-120 FWIATPLFLAVTF
+120 FWVATPVFLAVTF

-170 AGAQWTILIAVAA
+170 SGAQWTILIAVAA
-183 FVAFVALFVFLN
+183 FAAFVALFVFLN
-195 RIDARHGRLFR
+195 RLDARHGRLFR

-216 AITRLL
+216 AIARLL

-242 SWAKNFATAMGDMP
+242 SWAKGFATVMGDKP

-273 FTRQLNPKVMAKP
+273 FTRQLNPKVMVKP

-309 TKRSANMTD
+309 AKRSANMTD

-338 KVNKDSM
+338 KVNKDSI

-394 QLVPNEHWTP
+394 QLVPSEHWTP

-449 ISHQDKIDESPYV
+449 ISHQDKIDDSPYV
-462 SDEATYQSTLEQV
+462 SDEATYQSTLEEV
-475 RKTKT
+475 RKTKS

-495 HEWYKHNDFKAESTT
+495 HDWYKHNDFKASSTT
-510 GEPLGED
+510 GKPLKDD
-517 EQESIETYQK
+517 EKESIETYQK
-527 GASLTDEATADFLDE
+527 GASLTDGATAGFLSE
-542 LDRLD
+542 LDKLD

-594 KIDNDEYS
+594 KIDNAEYS

-630 AKISAMEPPV
+630 SKISAMEPPV

-657 LDSKGKPMAESD
+657 LNSKGEPMAEDD

-677 LSDYRLI
+677 LADYRLI

-693 YLKST
+693 YLKDT
-698 SFMNLP
+698 SFMDLP

>member
-1 MRYEWRKRLTNE
+1 MTKAT
-13 SVKNETI
+13 SKNEPI
-20 EELSIKTVD
+20 EELDIATVD
-29 PNAPAGKAKKERKPF
+29 PMAKKAGKEF

-50 VLFVVFDAIGVAA
+50 VLFVLFDAVGVAA
-63 LQIGVSQSATRVKLS
+63 LQIGVSESATRVQLS
-78 NNMWVTG
+78 NNMWLTG
-85 WGFVSKMWTNLNFVA
+85 WGFVGKMFTSANFVA
-100 LLNLLLWGVLYLIL
+100 VLNLILWGVLYVIL
-114 LMLCNR
+114 LMLTNR
-120 FWIATPLFLAVTF
+120 FWVATPVFLAVTF

-170 AGAQWTILIAVAA
+170 SGAQWTILIAVAA
-183 FVAFVALFVFLN
+183 FAAFMALFVFLN
-195 RIDARHGRLFR
+195 RLDARHGKLFR
-206 GSDKQSRSVN
+206 GSDKRSRSVN
-216 AITRLL
+216 AIARLL

-242 SWAKNFATAMGDMP
+242 SWAKGFATVMGDKP

-273 FTRQLNPKVMAKP
+273 FTRQLNPKVMVKP

-309 TKRSANMTD
+309 AKRSANMTD

-345 PNIRKIKQ
+345 PKIREIKQ

-394 QLVPNEHWTP
+394 QLVPSEHWTP
-404 TINQMWGASKN
+404 TINQMWGAAKN

-449 ISHQDKIDESPYV
+449 ISHQDKIDDSPYV
-462 SDEATYQSTLEQV
+462 SDEATYQSTLEEV
-475 RKTKT
+475 RKTKS

-495 HEWYKHNDFKAESTT
+495 HDWYKHNDFKASSTT
-510 GEPLGED
+510 GTPLKDD
-517 EQESIETYQK
+517 EKESIETYQK
-527 GASLTDEATADFLDE
+527 GASLTDGATAGFLSE
-542 LDRLD
+542 LDKLD

-594 KIDNDEYS
+594 KIDNAEYS

-630 AKISAMEPPV
+630 SKISAMEPPV

-657 LDSKGKPMAESD
+657 LNSKGEPMAEDD
-669 FDAETKQL
+669 FDAETRQL
-677 LSDYRLI
+677 LADYRLI

-693 YLKST
+693 YLKNT
-698 SFMNLP
+698 SFMTLP

>member
-1 MRYEWRKRLTNE
+1 MTKAT
-13 SVKNETI
+13 SKNEPI
-20 EELSIKTVD
+20 EELSIATVD
-29 PNAPAGKAKKERKPF
+29 PTARKTGKEF

-50 VLFVVFDAIGVAA
+50 VLFVLFDAVGIAA
-63 LQIGVSQSATRVKLS
+63 LQIGVSESATRVQLS
-78 NNMWVTG
+78 NNMWLTG
-85 WGFVSKMWTNLNFVA
+85 WGFVGKMFTSANFVA
-100 LLNLLLWGVLYLIL
+100 VLNLILWGVLYVIL
-114 LMLCNR
+114 LMLTNR
-120 FWIATPLFLAVTF
+120 FWVATPIFLAVTF

-170 AGAQWTILIAVAA
+170 SGAQWTILIAVAA
-183 FVAFVALFVFLN
+183 FAAFVALFVFLN
-195 RIDARHGRLFR
+195 RLDARHGRLFR

-216 AITRLL
+216 AIARLL

-242 SWAKNFATAMGDMP
+242 SWAKGFATVMGDKP

-273 FTRQLNPKVMAKP
+273 FTRQLNPKVMVKP

-309 TKRSANMTD
+309 AKRSANMTD

-345 PNIRKIKQ
+345 PKIREIKQ

-394 QLVPNEHWTP
+394 QLVPSEHWTP
-404 TINQMWGASKN
+404 TINQMWGAAKN

-449 ISHQDKIDESPYV
+449 ISHQDKIDDSPYV
-462 SDEATYQSTLEQV
+462 SDEATYQSTLEEV
-475 RKTKT
+475 RKTKS

-495 HEWYKHNDFKAESTT
+495 HDWYKHNDFKASSTT
-510 GEPLGED
+510 GKPLKDD
-517 EQESIETYQK
+517 EKESIETYQK
-527 GASLTDEATADFLDE
+527 GASLTDGATAGFLSE
-542 LDRLD
+542 LDKLD

-594 KIDNDEYS
+594 KIGNADYS
-602 SPNFFVAQAAEHM
+602 SPNFFVAQAVEHM

-630 AKISAMEPPV
+630 SKISAMEPPV

-657 LDSKGKPMAESD
+657 LNAKGEPMAEED

-677 LSDYRLI
+677 LADYKLI

-693 YLKST
+693 YLKDT
-698 SFMNLP
+698 SFMDLP

>member
-1 MRYEWRKRLTNE
+1 MTKAT
-13 SVKNETI
+13 SKNEPI
-20 EELSIKTVD
+20 EELDIATVD
-29 PNAPAGKAKKERKPF
+29 PMAKKAGKEF

-50 VLFVVFDAIGVAA
+50 VLFVLFDAVGVAA
-63 LQIGVSQSATRVKLS
+63 LQIGVSESATRVQLS
-78 NNMWVTG
+78 NNMWLTG
-85 WGFVSKMWTNLNFVA
+85 WGFVGKMFTSANFVA
-100 LLNLLLWGVLYLIL
+100 ALNLILWGVLYVIL
-114 LMLCNR
+114 LMLTNR
-120 FWIATPLFLAVTF
+120 FWVATPIFLAVTF

-158 KADAGNLMSFMP
+158 KADAGNLMGFMP
-170 AGAQWTILIAVAA
+170 AGAQWTILIAVVA
-183 FVAFVALFVFLN
+183 FAAFVALFVFLN
-195 RIDARHGRLFR
+195 RRDARHGKLFR

-242 SWAKNFATAMGDMP
+242 SWAKTFATVMGDKP

-273 FTRQLNPKVMAKP
+273 FTRQLNPKVMIKP
-286 DDYSEETMK
+286 ENYSEETMK
-295 QVAARYEKAAKKIN
+295 EVAARYEKAAKKIN
-309 TKRSANMTD
+309 AKRSANMTD

-338 KVNKDSM
+338 KVNKDSI

-394 QLVPNEHWTP
+394 QLVPSEHWTP

-426 YSRATNYK
+426 YLRATNYK

-449 ISHQDKIDESPYV
+449 ISHQDKIDDSPYV
-462 SDEATYQSTLEQV
+462 SDEATYQSTLEEV
-475 RKTKT
+475 RKTKS

-495 HEWYKHNDFKAESTT
+495 HDWYKHNDFKASSTT
-510 GEPLGED
+510 GKPLKDD
-517 EQESIETYQK
+517 EKESIETYQK
-527 GASLTDEATADFLDE
+527 GASLTDGATAGFLSE
-542 LDRLD
+542 LDKLD

-594 KIDNDEYS
+594 KIDNAEYS

-630 AKISAMEPPV
+630 SKISAMEPPV

-657 LDSKGKPMAESD
+657 LNSKGEPMAEDD

-677 LSDYRLI
+677 LADYRLI

-693 YLKST
+693 YLKDT
-698 SFMNLP
+698 SFMDLP

>member
-1 MRYEWRKRLTNE
+1 MTKAT
-13 SVKNETI
+13 SKNEPI
-20 EELSIKTVD
+20 EELDIATVD
-29 PNAPAGKAKKERKPF
+29 PMAKKAGKEF

-50 VLFVVFDAIGVAA
+50 VLFVLFDAVGVAA
-63 LQIGVSQSATRVKLS
+63 LQIGVSESATRVQLS
-78 NNMWVTG
+78 NNMWLTG
-85 WGFVSKMWTNLNFVA
+85 WGFVGKMFTSANFVA
-100 LLNLLLWGVLYLIL
+100 VLNLILWGVLYVIL
-114 LMLCNR
+114 LMLTNR
-120 FWIATPLFLAVTF
+120 FWVATPIFLAVTF

-170 AGAQWTILIAVAA
+170 SGAQWTILIAVAA
-183 FVAFVALFVFLN
+183 FAAFVALFVFLN
-195 RIDARHGRLFR
+195 RLDARHGRLFR

-216 AITRLL
+216 AIARLL

-242 SWAKNFATAMGDMP
+242 SWAKGFATVMGDKP

-273 FTRQLNPKVMAKP
+273 FTRQLNPKVMVKP

-309 TKRSANMTD
+309 AKRSANMTD

-338 KVNKDSM
+338 KVNKDSI

-394 QLVPNEHWTP
+394 QLVPSEHWTP

-449 ISHQDKIDESPYV
+449 ISHQDKIDDSPYV
-462 SDEATYQSTLEQV
+462 SDEATYQSTLEEV
-475 RKTKT
+475 RKTKS

-495 HEWYKHNDFKAESTT
+495 HDWYKHNDFKASSTT
-510 GEPLGED
+510 GKPLKDD
-517 EQESIETYQK
+517 EKESIETYQK
-527 GASLTDEATADFLDE
+527 GASLTDGATAGFLSE
-542 LDRLD
+542 LDKLD

-594 KIDNDEYS
+594 KIDNAEYS

-630 AKISAMEPPV
+630 SKISAMEPPV

-657 LDSKGKPMAESD
+657 LNAKGEPMAEDD

-677 LSDYRLI
+677 LADYKLI

-693 YLKST
+693 YLKDT
-698 SFMNLP
+698 SFMDLP

>member
-1 MRYEWRKRLTNE
+1 MTKAT
-13 SVKNETI
+13 SKNEPI
-20 EELSIKTVD
+20 EELDIATVD
-29 PNAPAGKAKKERKPF
+29 PMAKKAGKEF

-50 VLFVVFDAIGVAA
+50 VLFVLFDAVGIAA
-63 LQIGVSQSATRVKLS
+63 LQIGVSESATRVQLS
-78 NNMWVTG
+78 NNMWLTG
-85 WGFVSKMWTNLNFVA
+85 WGFVGKMFTSANFVA
-100 LLNLLLWGVLYLIL
+100 VLNLILWGVLYVIL
-114 LMLCNR
+114 LMLTNR
-120 FWIATPLFLAVTF
+120 FWVATPIFLAVTF

-170 AGAQWTILIAVAA
+170 SGAQWTILIAVAA
-183 FVAFVALFVFLN
+183 FAAFVALFVFLN
-195 RIDARHGRLFR
+195 RLDARHGRLFR
-206 GSDKQSRSVN
+206 GSDKRSRSVN
-216 AITRLL
+216 AIARLL

-242 SWAKNFATAMGDMP
+242 SWAKGFATVMGDKP

-273 FTRQLNPKVMAKP
+273 FTRQLNPKVMVKP

-309 TKRSANMTD
+309 AKRSANMTD

-345 PNIRKIKQ
+345 PKIREIKQ

-394 QLVPNEHWTP
+394 QLVPSEHWTP

-449 ISHQDKIDESPYV
+449 ISHQDKIDDSPYV
-462 SDEATYQSTLEQV
+462 SDEATYQSTLEEV
-475 RKTKT
+475 RKTKS

-495 HEWYKHNDFKAESTT
+495 HDWYKHNDFKASSTT
-510 GEPLGED
+510 GKPLKDD
-517 EQESIETYQK
+517 EKESIETYQK
-527 GASLTDEATADFLDE
+527 GASLTDGATAGFLSE
-542 LDRLD
+542 LDKLD

-594 KIDNDEYS
+594 KIDNAEYS

-630 AKISAMEPPV
+630 SKISAMEPPV

-657 LDSKGKPMAESD
+657 LNSKGEPMAEDD

-677 LSDYRLI
+677 LADYRLI

-693 YLKST
+693 YLKDT
-698 SFMNLP
+698 SFMDLP

>member
-1 MRYEWRKRLTNE
+1 MTKAT
-13 SVKNETI
+13 SKNEPI
-20 EELSIKTVD
+20 EELDIATVD
-29 PNAPAGKAKKERKPF
+29 PMAKKAGKEF

-50 VLFVVFDAIGVAA
+50 VLFVLFDAVGVAA
-63 LQIGVSQSATRVKLS
+63 LQIGVSESATRVQLS
-78 NNMWVTG
+78 NNMWLTG
-85 WGFVSKMWTNLNFVA
+85 WGFVGKMFTSANFVA
-100 LLNLLLWGVLYLIL
+100 VLNLILWGVLYVIL
-114 LMLCNR
+114 LMLTNR
-120 FWIATPLFLAVTF
+120 FWVATPIFLAVTF

-170 AGAQWTILIAVAA
+170 SGAQWTILIAVAA
-183 FVAFVALFVFLN
+183 FAAFVALFVFLN
-195 RIDARHGRLFR
+195 RLDARHGRLFR

-216 AITRLL
+216 AIARLL

-242 SWAKNFATAMGDMP
+242 SWAKGFATVMGDKP

-273 FTRQLNPKVMAKP
+273 FTRQLNPKVMVKP

-309 TKRSANMTD
+309 AKRSANMTD

-345 PNIRKIKQ
+345 PKIREIKQ

-394 QLVPNEHWTP
+394 QLVPSEHWTP
-404 TINQMWGASKN
+404 TINQMWGAAKN

-449 ISHQDKIDESPYV
+449 ISHQDKIDDSPYV
-462 SDEATYQSTLEQV
+462 SDEATYQSTLEEV
-475 RKTKT
+475 RKTKS

-495 HEWYKHNDFKAESTT
+495 HDWYKHNDFKASSTT
-510 GEPLGED
+510 GKPLKDD
-517 EQESIETYQK
+517 EKESIETYQK
-527 GASLTDEATADFLDE
+527 GASLTDGATAGFLSE
-542 LDRLD
+542 LDKLD

-594 KIDNDEYS
+594 KIDNADYS

-630 AKISAMEPPV
+630 SKISAMEPPV

-657 LDSKGKPMAESD
+657 LDSKGNPMAESD

-677 LSDYRLI
+677 MADYKLI

-693 YLKST
+693 YLKDT
-698 SFMNLP
+698 SFMDLP

>member
-1 MRYEWRKRLTNE
+1 MTKAT
-13 SVKNETI
+13 SKNEPI
-20 EELSIKTVD
+20 EELSIATVD
-29 PNAPAGKAKKERKPF
+29 PTARKTGKEF

-50 VLFVVFDAIGVAA
+50 VLFVLFDAVGIAA
-63 LQIGVSQSATRVKLS
+63 LQIGVSESATRVQLS
-78 NNMWVTG
+78 NNMWLTG
-85 WGFVSKMWTNLNFVA
+85 WGFVGKMFTSANFVA
-100 LLNLLLWGVLYLIL
+100 VLNLILWGVLYVIL
-114 LMLCNR
+114 LMLTNR
-120 FWIATPLFLAVTF
+120 FWVATPIFLAVTF

-170 AGAQWTILIAVAA
+170 SGAQWTILIAVAA
-183 FVAFVALFVFLN
+183 FAAFVALFVFLN
-195 RIDARHGRLFR
+195 RLDARHGRLFR

-216 AITRLL
+216 AIARLL

-242 SWAKNFATAMGDMP
+242 SWAKGFATVMGDKP

-273 FTRQLNPKVMAKP
+273 FTRQLNPKVMVKP

-309 TKRSANMTD
+309 AKRSANMTD

-345 PNIRKIKQ
+345 PKIREIKQ

-394 QLVPNEHWTP
+394 QLVPSEHWTP
-404 TINQMWGASKN
+404 TINQMWGAAKN

-449 ISHQDKIDESPYV
+449 ISHQDKIDDSPYV
-462 SDEATYQSTLEQV
+462 SDEATYQSTLEEV
-475 RKTKT
+475 RKTKS

-495 HEWYKHNDFKAESTT
+495 HDWYKHNDFKASSTT
-510 GEPLGED
+510 GKPLKDD
-517 EQESIETYQK
+517 EKESIETYQK
-527 GASLTDEATADFLDE
+527 GASLTDGATAGFLSE
-542 LDRLD
+542 LDKLD

-594 KIDNDEYS
+594 KIDNAEYS

-630 AKISAMEPPV
+630 SKISAMEPPV

-657 LDSKGKPMAESD
+657 LNSKGEPMAEED

-677 LSDYRLI
+677 LADYKLI

-693 YLKST
+693 YLKDT
-698 SFMNLP
+698 SFMDLP

>member
-1 MRYEWRKRLTNE
+1 MTKAT
-13 SVKNETI
+13 SKNEPI
-20 EELSIKTVD
+20 EELDIATVD
-29 PNAPAGKAKKERKPF
+29 PMAKKAGKEF

-50 VLFVVFDAIGVAA
+50 VLFVLFDAVGVAA
-63 LQIGVSQSATRVKLS
+63 LQIGVSESATRVQLS
-78 NNMWVTG
+78 NNMWLTG
-85 WGFVSKMWTNLNFVA
+85 WGFVGKMFTSANFVA
-100 LLNLLLWGVLYLIL
+100 ALNLILWGVLYVIL
-114 LMLCNR
+114 LMLTNR
-120 FWIATPLFLAVTF
+120 FWVATPIFLAVTF

-170 AGAQWTILIAVAA
+170 SGAQWTILIAVAA
-183 FVAFVALFVFLN
+183 FAAFVALFVFLN
-195 RIDARHGRLFR
+195 RLDARHGRLFR

-216 AITRLL
+216 AIARLL

-242 SWAKNFATAMGDMP
+242 SWAKGFATVMGDKP

-273 FTRQLNPKVMAKP
+273 FTRQLNPKVMVKP

-309 TKRSANMTD
+309 AKRSANMTD

-345 PNIRKIKQ
+345 PKIREIKQ

-394 QLVPNEHWTP
+394 QLVPSEHWTP

-449 ISHQDKIDESPYV
+449 ISHQDKIDDSPYV
-462 SDEATYQSTLEQV
+462 SDEATYQSTLEEV
-475 RKTKT
+475 RKTKS

-495 HEWYKHNDFKAESTT
+495 HDWYKHNDFKASSTT
-510 GEPLGED
+510 GKPLKDD
-517 EQESIETYQK
+517 EKESIETYQK
-527 GASLTDEATADFLDE
+527 GASLTDGATAGFLSE
-542 LDRLD
+542 LDKLD

-594 KIDNDEYS
+594 KIDNAEYS

-630 AKISAMEPPV
+630 SKISAMEPPV

-657 LDSKGKPMAESD
+657 LNSKGEPMAEDD

-677 LSDYRLI
+677 LADYRLI

-693 YLKST
+693 YLKDT
-698 SFMNLP
+698 SFMDLP

>member
-1 MRYEWRKRLTNE
+1 MTKAT
-13 SVKNETI
+13 SKNEPI
-20 EELSIKTVD
+20 EELDIATVD
-29 PNAPAGKAKKERKPF
+29 PMAKKAGKEF

-50 VLFVVFDAIGVAA
+50 VLFVLFDAVGVAA
-63 LQIGVSQSATRVKLS
+63 LQIGVSESATRVQLS
-78 NNMWVTG
+78 NNMWLTG
-85 WGFVSKMWTNLNFVA
+85 WGFVGKMFTSANFVA
-100 LLNLLLWGVLYLIL
+100 VLNLILWDVLYVIL
-114 LMLCNR
+114 LMLTNR
-120 FWIATPLFLAVTF
+120 FWVATPIFLAVTF

-170 AGAQWTILIAVAA
+170 SGAQWTILIAVAA
-183 FVAFVALFVFLN
+183 FAAFVALFVFLN
-195 RIDARHGRLFR
+195 RLDARHGRLFR

-216 AITRLL
+216 AIARLL

-242 SWAKNFATAMGDMP
+242 SWAKGFATVMGDKP

-273 FTRQLNPKVMAKP
+273 FTRQLNPKVMVKP

-309 TKRSANMTD
+309 AKRSANMTD

-345 PNIRKIKQ
+345 PKIREIKQ

-394 QLVPNEHWTP
+394 QLVPSEHWTP

-449 ISHQDKIDESPYV
+449 ISHQDKIDDSPYV
-462 SDEATYQSTLEQV
+462 SDEATYQSTLEEV
-475 RKTKT
+475 RKTKS

-495 HEWYKHNDFKAESTT
+495 HDWYKHNDFKASSTT
-510 GEPLGED
+510 GKPLKDD
-517 EQESIETYQK
+517 EKESIETYQK
-527 GASLTDEATADFLDE
+527 GASLTDGATAGFLSE
-542 LDRLD
+542 LDKLD

-594 KIDNDEYS
+594 KIDNADYS

-630 AKISAMEPPV
+630 SKISAMEPPV

-657 LDSKGKPMAESD
+657 LNAKGEPMAEED

-677 LSDYRLI
+677 LADYKLI

-693 YLKST
+693 YLKDT
-698 SFMNLP
+698 SFMDLP

>member
-1 MRYEWRKRLTNE
+1 MTKAT
-13 SVKNETI
+13 SKNEPI
-20 EELSIKTVD
+20 EELDIATVD
-29 PNAPAGKAKKERKPF
+29 PMAKKAGKEF

-50 VLFVVFDAIGVAA
+50 VLFVLFDAVGVAA
-63 LQIGVSQSATRVKLS
+63 LQIGVSESATRVQLS
-78 NNMWVTG
+78 NNMWLTG
-85 WGFVSKMWTNLNFVA
+85 WGFVGKMFTSANFVA
-100 LLNLLLWGVLYLIL
+100 VLNLILWGVLYVIL
-114 LMLCNR
+114 LMLTNR
-120 FWIATPLFLAVTF
+120 FWVATPIFLAVTF

-170 AGAQWTILIAVAA
+170 SGAQWTILIAVVA
-183 FVAFVALFVFLN
+183 FAAFVALFVFLN
-195 RIDARHGRLFR
+195 RRDARHGKLFR

-242 SWAKNFATAMGDMP
+242 SWAKTFATVMGDKP

-273 FTRQLNPKVMAKP
+273 FTRQLNPKVMIKP
-286 DDYSEETMK
+286 ENYSEETMK
-295 QVAARYEKAAKKIN
+295 EVAARYTKEAKKIN
-309 TKRSANMTD
+309 ADRSANMTD

-338 KVNKDSM
+338 KVNKDSI
-345 PNIRKIKQ
+345 PKIREIKQ

-394 QLVPNEHWTP
+394 QLVPSEHWTP

-449 ISHQDKIDESPYV
+449 ISHQDKIDDSPYV
-462 SDEATYQSTLEQV
+462 SDEATYQSTLEEV
-475 RKTKT
+475 RKTKS

-495 HEWYKHNDFKAESTT
+495 HDWYKHNDFKASSTT
-510 GEPLGED
+510 GKPLKDD
-517 EQESIETYQK
+517 EKESIETYQK
-527 GASLTDEATADFLDE
+527 GASLTDRATAGFLSE
-542 LDRLD
+542 LDKLD

-594 KIDNDEYS
+594 KIDNAEYS

-630 AKISAMEPPV
+630 SKISAMEPPV

-657 LDSKGKPMAESD
+657 LNSKGEPMAEDD

-677 LSDYRLI
+677 LADYRLI

-693 YLKST
+693 YLKDT
-698 SFMNLP
+698 SFMDLP

>member
-1 MRYEWRKRLTNE
+1 MIKATT
-13 SVKNETI
+13 KNEPI
-20 EELSIKTVD
+20 EELSIATVD
-29 PNAPAGKAKKERKPF
+29 PTARKTGKEF

-50 VLFVVFDAIGVAA
+50 VLFVLFDAAGVAA
-63 LQIGVSQSATRVKLS
+63 LQIGVSESATRVQLS
-78 NNMWVTG
+78 NNMWLTG
-85 WGFVSKMWTNLNFVA
+85 WGFVGKMFTSANFVA
-100 LLNLLLWGVLYLIL
+100 VLNLILWGVLYVIL
-114 LMLCNR
+114 LMLTNR
-120 FWIATPLFLAVTF
+120 FWVATPVFLAVTF

-170 AGAQWTILIAVAA
+170 SGAQWTILIAVAA
-183 FVAFVALFVFLN
+183 FAAFVALFVFLN
-195 RIDARHGRLFR
+195 RLDARHGRLFR
-206 GSDKQSRSVN
+206 GSDRRSRSVN
-216 AITRLL
+216 AIARLL

-242 SWAKNFATAMGDMP
+242 SWAKGFATVMGDKP

-273 FTRQLNPKVMAKP
+273 FTRQLNPKVMVKP

-295 QVAARYEKAAKKIN
+295 QVAARYEKTAKKIN
-309 TKRSANMTD
+309 AKRSANMTD

-338 KVNKDSM
+338 KVNKDSI

-394 QLVPNEHWTP
+394 QLVPSEHWTP

-449 ISHQDKIDESPYV
+449 ISHQDKIDDSPYV
-462 SDEATYQSTLEQV
+462 SDEATYQSTLEEV
-475 RKTKT
+475 RKTKS

-495 HEWYKHNDFKAESTT
+495 HEWYKHNDFKASSTA
-510 GEPLGED
+510 GKPLKDD
-517 EQESIETYQK
+517 EKESIETYQK
-527 GASLTDEATADFLDE
+527 GASLTDGATAGFLSE
-542 LDRLD
+542 LDKLD

-594 KIDNDEYS
+594 KIDNAEYS

-630 AKISAMEPPV
+630 SKISAMEPPV

-657 LDSKGKPMAESD
+657 LNSKGEPMAEDD

-677 LSDYRLI
+677 LADYRLI

-693 YLKST
+693 YLKDT
-698 SFMNLP
+698 SFMDLP

>member
-1 MRYEWRKRLTNE
+1 MTKAT
-13 SVKNETI
+13 SKNEPI
-20 EELSIKTVD
+20 EELDIATVD
-29 PNAPAGKAKKERKPF
+29 PMAKKAGKEF

-50 VLFVVFDAIGVAA
+50 VLFVLFDAVGVAA
-63 LQIGVSQSATRVKLS
+63 LQIGVSESATRVQLS
-78 NNMWVTG
+78 NNMWLTG
-85 WGFVSKMWTNLNFVA
+85 WGFVGKMFTSANFVA
-100 LLNLLLWGVLYLIL
+100 VLNLILWGVLYVIL
-114 LMLCNR
+114 LMLTNR
-120 FWIATPLFLAVTF
+120 FWVATPVFLAVTF

-170 AGAQWTILIAVAA
+170 SGAQWTILIAVAA
-183 FVAFVALFVFLN
+183 FAAFVALFVFLN
-195 RIDARHGRLFR
+195 RLDARHGRLFR
-206 GSDKQSRSVN
+206 GSDRRSRSVN
-216 AITRLL
+216 AIARLL

-242 SWAKNFATAMGDMP
+242 SWAKGFATVMGDKP

-273 FTRQLNPKVMAKP
+273 FTRQLNPKVMVKP

-309 TKRSANMTD
+309 AKRSANMTD

-338 KVNKDSM
+338 KVNKDSI

-394 QLVPNEHWTP
+394 QLVPSEHWTP

-449 ISHQDKIDESPYV
+449 ISHQDKIDDSPYV
-462 SDEATYQSTLEQV
+462 SDEATYQSTLEEV
-475 RKTKT
+475 RKTKS

-495 HEWYKHNDFKAESTT
+495 HDWYKHNDFKASSTT
-510 GEPLGED
+510 GKPLKDD
-517 EQESIETYQK
+517 EKESIETYQK
-527 GASLTDEATADFLDE
+527 GASLTDGATAGFLSE
-542 LDRLD
+542 LDKLD

-594 KIDNDEYS
+594 KIDNAEYS

-630 AKISAMEPPV
+630 SKISAMEPPV

-657 LDSKGKPMAESD
+657 LNSKGEPMAEDD
-669 FDAETKQL
+669 FDAETRQL
-677 LSDYRLI
+677 LADYRLI

-693 YLKST
+693 YLKDT
-698 SFMNLP
+698 SFMDLP

>member
-1 MRYEWRKRLTNE
+1 MIKATT
-13 SVKNETI
+13 KNEPI
-20 EELSIKTVD
+20 EELSIATVD
-29 PNAPAGKAKKERKPF
+29 PTARKTGKEF

-50 VLFVVFDAIGVAA
+50 VLFVLFDAAGVAA
-63 LQIGVSQSATRVKLS
+63 LQIGVSESATRVQLS
-78 NNMWVTG
+78 NNMWLTG
-85 WGFVSKMWTNLNFVA
+85 WGFVGKMFTSANFVA
-100 LLNLLLWGVLYLIL
+100 VLNLILWGVLYVIL
-114 LMLCNR
+114 LMLTNR
-120 FWIATPLFLAVTF
+120 FWVATPVFLAVTF

-170 AGAQWTILIAVAA
+170 SGAQWTILIAVAA
-183 FVAFVALFVFLN
+183 FAAFVALFVFLN
-195 RIDARHGRLFR
+195 RLDARHGRLFR

-216 AITRLL
+216 AIARLL

-242 SWAKNFATAMGDMP
+242 SWAKGFATVMGDKP

-273 FTRQLNPKVMAKP
+273 FTRQLNPKVMVKP

-309 TKRSANMTD
+309 AKRSANMTD

-345 PNIRKIKQ
+345 PKIREIKQ

-394 QLVPNEHWTP
+394 QLVPSEHWTP

-449 ISHQDKIDESPYV
+449 ISHQDKIDDSPYV
-462 SDEATYQSTLEQV
+462 SDEATYQSTLEEV
-475 RKTKT
+475 RKTKS

-495 HEWYKHNDFKAESTT
+495 HDWYKHNDFKASSTT
-510 GEPLGED
+510 GKPLKDD
-517 EQESIETYQK
+517 EKESIETYQK
-527 GASLTDEATADFLDE
+527 GASLTDGATAGFLSE
-542 LDRLD
+542 LDKLD

-594 KIDNDEYS
+594 KIDNAEYS

-630 AKISAMEPPV
+630 SKISAMEPPV

-657 LDSKGKPMAESD
+657 LNSKGEPMAEDD

-677 LSDYRLI
+677 LADYRLI

-693 YLKST
+693 YLKDT
-698 SFMNLP
+698 SFMDLP

>member
-1 MRYEWRKRLTNE
+1 MTKAT
-13 SVKNETI
+13 SKNEPI
-20 EELSIKTVD
+20 EELSIATVD
-29 PNAPAGKAKKERKPF
+29 PTARKTGKEF

-50 VLFVVFDAIGVAA
+50 VLFVLFDAVGIAA
-63 LQIGVSQSATRVKLS
+63 LQIGVSESATRVQLS
-78 NNMWVTG
+78 NNMWLTG
-85 WGFVSKMWTNLNFVA
+85 WGFVGKMFTSANFVA
-100 LLNLLLWGVLYLIL
+100 VLNLILWGVLYVIL
-114 LMLCNR
+114 LMLTNR
-120 FWIATPLFLAVTF
+120 FWVATPIFLAVTF

-170 AGAQWTILIAVAA
+170 SGAQWTILIAVAA
-183 FVAFVALFVFLN
+183 FAAFVALFVFLN
-195 RIDARHGRLFR
+195 RLDARHGRLFR

-216 AITRLL
+216 AIARLL

-242 SWAKNFATAMGDMP
+242 SWAKGFATVMGDKP

-273 FTRQLNPKVMAKP
+273 FTRQLNPKVMIKP
-286 DDYSEETMK
+286 ENYSEETMK
-295 QVAARYEKAAKKIN
+295 EVAARYTKEAKKIN
-309 TKRSANMTD
+309 ADRSANMTD

-345 PNIRKIKQ
+345 PKIREIKQ

-394 QLVPNEHWTP
+394 QLVPSEHWTP
-404 TINQMWGASKN
+404 TINQMWGAAKN

-449 ISHQDKIDESPYV
+449 ISHQDKLDDSPYV
-462 SDEATYQSTLEQV
+462 SDEATYQSTLEEV
-475 RKTKT
+475 RKTKS

-495 HEWYKHNDFKAESTT
+495 HKWYKHNDFKATSTT
-510 GEPLGED
+510 DKPLKDD
-517 EQESIETYQK
+517 EKESIETYQK
-527 GASLTDEATADFLDE
+527 GASLTDGATAGFLSE
-542 LDRLD
+542 LDKLD

-594 KIDNDEYS
+594 KIDNADYS

-630 AKISAMEPPV
+630 SKISAMEPPV

-657 LDSKGKPMAESD
+657 LNAKGEPMAEED

-677 LSDYRLI
+677 LADYKLI

-693 YLKST
+693 YLKDT
-698 SFMNLP
+698 SFMDLP

>member
-1 MRYEWRKRLTNE
+1 MAK
-13 SVKNETI
+13 K
-20 EELSIKTVD
+20 
-29 PNAPAGKAKKERKPF
+29 AGKEF

-50 VLFVVFDAIGVAA
+50 VLFVLFDAVGVAA
-63 LQIGVSQSATRVKLS
+63 LQIGVSESATRVQLS
-78 NNMWVTG
+78 NNMWLTG
-85 WGFVSKMWTNLNFVA
+85 WGFVGKMFTSANFVA
-100 LLNLLLWGVLYLIL
+100 VLNLILWGVLYVIL
-114 LMLCNR
+114 LMLTNR
-120 FWIATPLFLAVTF
+120 FWVATPIFLAVTF

-170 AGAQWTILIAVAA
+170 SGAQWTILIAVAA
-183 FVAFVALFVFLN
+183 FAAFVALFVFLN
-195 RIDARHGRLFR
+195 RLDARHGRLFR

-216 AITRLL
+216 AIARLL

-242 SWAKNFATAMGDMP
+242 SWAKGFATVMGDKP

-273 FTRQLNPKVMAKP
+273 FTRQLNPKVMVKP

-309 TKRSANMTD
+309 AKRSANMTD

-345 PNIRKIKQ
+345 PKIREIKQ

-394 QLVPNEHWTP
+394 QLVPSEHWTP
-404 TINQMWGASKN
+404 TINQMWGAAKN

-449 ISHQDKIDESPYV
+449 ISHQDKIDDSPYV
-462 SDEATYQSTLEQV
+462 SDEATYQSTLEEV
-475 RKTKT
+475 RKTKS

-495 HEWYKHNDFKAESTT
+495 HDWYKHNDFKASSTT
-510 GEPLGED
+510 GKPLKDD
-517 EQESIETYQK
+517 EKESIETYQK
-527 GASLTDEATADFLDE
+527 GASLTDGATAGFLSE
-542 LDRLD
+542 LDKLD

-594 KIDNDEYS
+594 KIDNAEYS

-630 AKISAMEPPV
+630 SKISAMEPPV

-657 LDSKGKPMAESD
+657 LDSKGNPMAESD

-677 LSDYRLI
+677 MADYKLI

-693 YLKST
+693 YLKDT
-698 SFMNLP
+698 SFMDLP

>member
-1 MRYEWRKRLTNE
+1 MTKAT
-13 SVKNETI
+13 SKNEPI
-20 EELSIKTVD
+20 EELSIATVD
-29 PNAPAGKAKKERKPF
+29 PTARKTGKEF

-50 VLFVVFDAIGVAA
+50 VLFVLFDAVGIAA
-63 LQIGVSQSATRVKLS
+63 LQIGVSESATRVQLS
-78 NNMWVTG
+78 NNMWLTG
-85 WGFVSKMWTNLNFVA
+85 WGFVGKMFTSANFVA
-100 LLNLLLWGVLYLIL
+100 VLNLILWGVLYVIL
-114 LMLCNR
+114 LMLTNR
-120 FWIATPLFLAVTF
+120 FWVATPIFLAVTF

-140 FKVSI
+140 FKVLI

-170 AGAQWTILIAVAA
+170 SGAQWTILIAVAA
-183 FVAFVALFVFLN
+183 FAAFVALFVFLN
-195 RIDARHGRLFR
+195 RLDARHGRLFR

-216 AITRLL
+216 AIARLL

-242 SWAKNFATAMGDMP
+242 SWAKGFATVMGDKP

-273 FTRQLNPKVMAKP
+273 FTRQLNPKVMVKP

-309 TKRSANMTD
+309 AKRSANMTD

-345 PNIRKIKQ
+345 PKIREIKQ

-394 QLVPNEHWTP
+394 QLVPSEHWTP

-449 ISHQDKIDESPYV
+449 ISHQDKIDDSPYV
-462 SDEATYQSTLEQV
+462 SDEATYQSTLEEV
-475 RKTKT
+475 RKTKS

-495 HEWYKHNDFKAESTT
+495 HDWYKHNDFKASSTT
-510 GEPLGED
+510 GKPLKDD
-517 EQESIETYQK
+517 EKESIETYQK
-527 GASLTDEATADFLDE
+527 GASLTDGATAGFLSE
-542 LDRLD
+542 LDKLD

-594 KIDNDEYS
+594 KIDNAEYS

-630 AKISAMEPPV
+630 SKISAMEPPV

-657 LDSKGKPMAESD
+657 LNSKGEPMAEDD

-677 LSDYRLI
+677 LADYRLI

-693 YLKST
+693 YLKDT
-698 SFMNLP
+698 SFMDLP

>member
-1 MRYEWRKRLTNE
+1 MTKAT
-13 SVKNETI
+13 SKNEPI
-20 EELSIKTVD
+20 EELSIATVD
-29 PNAPAGKAKKERKPF
+29 PTARKTGKEF

-50 VLFVVFDAIGVAA
+50 VLFVLFDAVGIAA
-63 LQIGVSQSATRVKLS
+63 LQIGVSESATRVQLS
-78 NNMWVTG
+78 NNMWLTG
-85 WGFVSKMWTNLNFVA
+85 WGFVGKMFTSANFVA
-100 LLNLLLWGVLYLIL
+100 VLNLILWGVLYVIL
-114 LMLCNR
+114 LMLTNR
-120 FWIATPLFLAVTF
+120 FWVATPVFLAVTF

-170 AGAQWTILIAVAA
+170 SGAQWTILIAVAA
-183 FVAFVALFVFLN
+183 FAAFMALFVFLN
-195 RIDARHGRLFR
+195 RLDARHGRLFR
-206 GSDKQSRSVN
+206 GSDKRSRSVN
-216 AITRLL
+216 AIARLL

-242 SWAKNFATAMGDMP
+242 SWAKGFATVMGDKP

-273 FTRQLNPKVMAKP
+273 FTRQLNPKVMVKP

-309 TKRSANMTD
+309 AKRSANMTD

-338 KVNKDSM
+338 KVNKDSI

-394 QLVPNEHWTP
+394 QLVPSEHWTP

-449 ISHQDKIDESPYV
+449 ISHQDKIDDSPYV
-462 SDEATYQSTLEQV
+462 SDEATYQSTLEEV
-475 RKTKT
+475 RKTKS

-495 HEWYKHNDFKAESTT
+495 HDWYKYNDFKASSTT
-510 GEPLGED
+510 GKPLKDD
-517 EQESIETYQK
+517 EKESIETYQK
-527 GASLTDEATADFLDE
+527 GASLTDGATAGFLSE
-542 LDRLD
+542 LDKLD

-594 KIDNDEYS
+594 KIDNAEYS

-630 AKISAMEPPV
+630 SKISAMEPPV

-657 LDSKGKPMAESD
+657 LNSKGEPMAEDD

-677 LSDYRLI
+677 LADYRLI

-693 YLKST
+693 YLKDT
-698 SFMNLP
+698 SFMDLP

>member
-1 MRYEWRKRLTNE
+1 MTKAT
-13 SVKNETI
+13 SKNEPI
-20 EELSIKTVD
+20 EELSIATVD
-29 PNAPAGKAKKERKPF
+29 PTARKTGKEF

-50 VLFVVFDAIGVAA
+50 VLFVLFDAVGIAA
-63 LQIGVSQSATRVKLS
+63 LQIGVSESATRVQLS
-78 NNMWVTG
+78 NNMWLTG
-85 WGFVSKMWTNLNFVA
+85 WGFVGKMFTSANFVA
-100 LLNLLLWGVLYLIL
+100 VLNLILWGVLYVIL
-114 LMLCNR
+114 LMLTNR
-120 FWIATPLFLAVTF
+120 FWVATPIFLAVTF

-170 AGAQWTILIAVAA
+170 SGAQWTILIAVAA
-183 FVAFVALFVFLN
+183 FAAFVALFVFLN
-195 RIDARHGRLFR
+195 RLDARHGRLFR

-216 AITRLL
+216 AIARLL

-242 SWAKNFATAMGDMP
+242 SWAKGFATVMGDKP

-273 FTRQLNPKVMAKP
+273 FTRQLNPKVMVKP

-309 TKRSANMTD
+309 AKRSANMTD

-345 PNIRKIKQ
+345 PKIREIKQ

-394 QLVPNEHWTP
+394 QLVPSEHWTP
-404 TINQMWGASKN
+404 TINQMWGAAKN

-449 ISHQDKIDESPYV
+449 ISHQDKIDDSPYV
-462 SDEATYQSTLEQV
+462 SDEATYQSTLEEV
-475 RKTKT
+475 RKTKS

-495 HEWYKHNDFKAESTT
+495 HDWYKHNDFKASSTT
-510 GEPLGED
+510 GKPLKDD
-517 EQESIETYQK
+517 EKESIETYQK
-527 GASLTDEATADFLDE
+527 GASLTDGATAGFLSE
-542 LDRLD
+542 LDKLG

-594 KIDNDEYS
+594 KIDNAEYS

-630 AKISAMEPPV
+630 SKISAMEPPV

-657 LDSKGKPMAESD
+657 LNSKGEPMAEDD

-677 LSDYRLI
+677 LADYRLI

-693 YLKST
+693 YLKDT
-698 SFMNLP
+698 SFMDLP

>member
-1 MRYEWRKRLTNE
+1 MIKATT
-13 SVKNETI
+13 KNEPI
-20 EELSIKTVD
+20 EELSIATVD
-29 PNAPAGKAKKERKPF
+29 PTARKTGKEF

-50 VLFVVFDAIGVAA
+50 VLFVLFDAAGVAA
-63 LQIGVSQSATRVKLS
+63 LQIGVSESATRVQLS
-78 NNMWVTG
+78 NNMWLTG
-85 WGFVSKMWTNLNFVA
+85 WGFVGKMFTSANFVA
-100 LLNLLLWGVLYLIL
+100 VLNLILWGVLYVIL
-114 LMLCNR
+114 LMLTNR
-120 FWIATPLFLAVTF
+120 FWVATPIFLAVTF

-170 AGAQWTILIAVAA
+170 SGAQWTILIAVAA
-183 FVAFVALFVFLN
+183 FAAFVALFVFLN
-195 RIDARHGRLFR
+195 RLDARHGRLFR
-206 GSDKQSRSVN
+206 GSDRRSRSVN
-216 AITRLL
+216 AIARLL

-242 SWAKNFATAMGDMP
+242 SWAKGFATVMGDKP

-273 FTRQLNPKVMAKP
+273 FTRQLNPKVMVKP

-295 QVAARYEKAAKKIN
+295 QVAARYEKTAKKIN
-309 TKRSANMTD
+309 AKRSANMTD

-338 KVNKDSM
+338 KVNKDSI

-394 QLVPNEHWTP
+394 QLVPSEHWTP

-449 ISHQDKIDESPYV
+449 ISHQDKIDDSPYV
-462 SDEATYQSTLEQV
+462 SDEATYQSTLEEV
-475 RKTKT
+475 RKTKS

-495 HEWYKHNDFKAESTT
+495 HDWYKHNDFKASSTT
-510 GEPLGED
+510 GKPLKDD
-517 EQESIETYQK
+517 EKESIETYQK
-527 GASLTDEATADFLDE
+527 GASLTDGATAGFLSE
-542 LDRLD
+542 LDKLD

-594 KIDNDEYS
+594 KIDNAEYS

-630 AKISAMEPPV
+630 SKISAMEPPV

-657 LDSKGKPMAESD
+657 LNSKGEPMAEDD

-677 LSDYRLI
+677 LADYRLI

-693 YLKST
+693 YLKDT
-698 SFMNLP
+698 SFMDLP